1 MQYSVP
7 PDLDVRESTMLS
19 TSNRSSSS
27 NKQLDDTCIGMADT
41 VIAYVVMAY
50 IVMALYSYGLY
61 SNDCGYGLCIHGL
74 YSYVHI
80 VPVHKYGIP
89 CTCIHGLYS

>member
-27 NKQLDDTCIGMADT
+27 NEQLDDTCIGMADT

-50 IVMALYSYGLY
+50 MAIAYVFKAYIVMANTGMAY
-61 SNDCGYGLCIHGL
+61 
-74 YSYVHI
+74 I
-80 VPVHKYGIP
+80 VMAAD
-89 CTCIHGLYS
+89 LF